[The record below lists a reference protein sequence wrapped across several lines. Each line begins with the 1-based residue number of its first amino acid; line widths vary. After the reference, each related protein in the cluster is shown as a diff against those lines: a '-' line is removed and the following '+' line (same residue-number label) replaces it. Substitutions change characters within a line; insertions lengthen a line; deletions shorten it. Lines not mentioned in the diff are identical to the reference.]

1 MERLINKLK
10 TIFILCLVFSC
21 VVFFNTDYVQA
32 REIGQGNV
40 NNYLEG
46 EDSKYELKDFP
57 KVWTGDYDGFHGDIP
72 VNRKYALKIKSID
85 EDTGKFT
92 GLSYV
97 DKGTDKPNYQAK
109 AVFNVSGK
117 IDVKNN
123 SIEWAR
129 GSAVDNPNGLTYVEF
144 KAFFSKDLGS
154 IKGST
159 SSYKNAKVNL
169 KSALTSTDIDKFNY
183 NENKENYDLA
193 NECMELSLWE
203 KKCGCGWKWLLYR
216 SKKDNCCISGI
227 KEKT

>member
-57 KVWTGDYDGFHGDIP
+57 KVWTGDYDGSHGDIP

-97 DKGTDKPNYQAK
+97 DKGTDKPN
-109 AVFNVSGK
+109 
-117 IDVKNN
+117 
-123 SIEWAR
+123 
-129 GSAVDNPNGLTYVEF
+129 
-144 KAFFSKDLGS
+144 
-154 IKGST
+154 
-159 SSYKNAKVNL
+159 
-169 KSALTSTDIDKFNY
+169 
-183 NENKENYDLA
+183 
-193 NECMELSLWE
+193 
-203 KKCGCGWKWLLYR
+203 
-216 SKKDNCCISGI
+216 
-227 KEKT
+227 

>member
-57 KVWTGDYDGFHGDIP
+57 KVWTGDYDGSHGDIP

-159 SSYKNAKVNL
+159 SSYNIMV
-169 KSALTSTDIDKFNY
+169 S
-183 NENKENYDLA
+183 
-193 NECMELSLWE
+193 
-203 KKCGCGWKWLLYR
+203 
-216 SKKDNCCISGI
+216 
-227 KEKT
+227 